1 MRLSRT
7 ASWFTPRLLLRGL
20 IATGLIAVGLVVVG
34 CVDRGES
41 VVAEGDVRDPDPPI
55 LELTR
60 SGGCGD
66 VFMWATTSGG
76 DVAVTVSWN
85 RPFEQQRRAAEVR
98 FAVPDDEIVVRIER
112 GRTLERNMCT
122 DLIDGESEPEWVRT
136 ATAGR
141 GHLVVG
147 EFDPVTW
154 RARAT
159 LTLEGVEGPDGLRF
173 APAELSTDQIGFFSG

>member
-1 MRLSRT
+1 M
-7 ASWFTPRLLLRGL
+7 AELLRVENL
-20 IATGLIAVGLVVVG
+20 RKRFVTGGPPWA
-34 CVDRGES
+34 RHS
-41 VVAEGDVRDPDPPI
+41 VAALDDV
-55 LELTR
+55 
-60 SGGCGD
+60 SFS
-66 VFMWATTSGG
+66 V
-76 DVAVTVSWN
+76 
-85 RPFEQQRRAAEVR
+85 
-98 FAVPDDEIVVRIER
+98 ER